1 MNKRTGFTLI
11 ELMIVVAIIAILA
24 AIAIPQYQQYTQRAK
39 WADNVGSLASLR
51 AAINECMQTSAGVL
65 ASCDT
70 LLELTAGGFTDMAAL
85 PTPKYS
91 TGPVTLTAV
100 TAALV
105 IVGSTDA
112 GGCTVT
118 ITPTPGAGVLV
129 WNHVTTIAPGCTKAT
144 TGF

>member
-1 MNKRTGFTLI
+1 LKKHAGFTLI

-24 AIAIPQYQQYTQRAK
+24 AIAIPQYQQYSQRAK
-39 WADNVGSLASLR
+39 WADNVGSLASIR
-51 AAINECMQTSAGVL
+51 AAINECLQNSASVL
-65 ASCDT
+65 TSCDT
-70 LLELTAGGFTDMAAL
+70 LAELVAGGYTDMAAL

-91 TGPVTLTAV
+91 TGPVTITAA

-105 IVGSTDA
+105 ITGSSDV

-118 ITPTPGAGVLV
+118 VTPTPAAGVLN
-129 WNHVTTIAPGCTKAT
+129 WTHVTTIAPGCTKAT